1 MDQDTKG
8 CADVDSGRVKDVRTI
23 DVLSDSTGETAEKV
37 VRAAML
43 QFPHSGARIRLHTR
57 VRTKEAARPVLERA
71 ARDGAL
77 VVFTVVSPEL
87 REFIHASSYE
97 LKVEALDLIGSL
109 IGKLG
114 VFLDRQ
120 PINTPSAMLPLSDEY
135 FRRIEAVE
143 FTVKS
148 DDGKEPRNFKKADL
162 VLVGVSRTSK
172 TPLST
177 LLAQRGLKV
186 ANLPIVLNIS
196 VPPELEEAPQDRI
209 VGLTIE
215 LDQLVEIRK
224 ARLKQLGM
232 PVDASYGLRD
242 QVKEELE
249 YAKQIFRG
257 HTQWPVIDV
266 TGRAI
271 EETAVIILESL
282 KERDEQTKN
291 ARNAII
297 SG

>member
-1 MDQDTKG
+1 MDGK
-8 CADVDSGRVKDVRTI
+8 RI
-23 DVLSDSTGETAEKV
+23 DILSDSTGETAEKV

-43 QFPHSGARIRLHTR
+43 QFPHSGSLIRLHTR
-57 VRTKEAARPVLERA
+57 VRTKEAARPILEQA
-71 ARDGAL
+71 AKDGSL

-87 REFIHASSYE
+87 REFIHGSSYE
-97 LKVEALDLIGSL
+97 LKIEALDLIGSL
-109 IGKLG
+109 IGKIG
-114 VFLDRQ
+114 TFLDRQ

-148 DDGKEPRNFKKADL
+148 DDGKEPRNFRKADL

-186 ANLPIVLNIS
+186 ANLPIVHGIQP
-196 VPPELEEAPQDRI
+196 PPELEEAQQDR
-209 VGLTIE
+209 VVCLTIE
-215 LDQLVEIRK
+215 LNQLVEIRK

-232 PVDASYGLRD
+232 PVDTGYGLVD
-242 QVKEELE
+242 QVRLELD
-249 YAKQIFRG
+249 YAHTIFRA
-257 HTQWPVIDV
+257 HPHWPVIDV

-282 KERDEQTKN
+282 KERDEATKQ
-291 ARNAII
+291 ARAAIV
-297 SG
+297 